1 MTLDMAEKPTR
12 HRRVVMLLIFVCVA
26 ITFLDR
32 GNISLTAPMMGK
44 ELGISPK
51 DMGWILSGFGWT
63 YALFQMP
70 SGWLVDRIRPRYSTV
85 QWSSMAAGSLPTR

>member
-32 GNISLTAPMMGK
+32 GNISLTAP
-44 ELGISPK
+44 ISRRRQNREMKLPTMPRKTVDK
-51 DMGWILSGFGWT
+51 DH
-63 YALFQMP
+63 
-70 SGWLVDRIRPRYSTV
+70 RIRI
-85 QWSSMAAGSLPTR
+85 AG